1 MKILPTLLIEALLIA
16 TAALV
21 TTPAWALDGIVPD
34 ITGPSDIVTRRT
46 TLINQ
51 LWGTSTLPTTLPTV
65 TIGISNPFPSYNVAR
80 VDQYVAPMSN
90 GQSNTSN
97 LYNANSSNNGR
108 VVILNPGHQGTCDW
122 TAMASGYRMQPV
134 LQALLAAGYSVFA
147 MNMPACGDETSH
159 VALFTSYGNTAMG
172 YFFEP
177 AVQAMNYWDA
187 NATFSRYDFV
197 GLSGGG
203 WTAPNLAALDTRI
216 KISVGVAGSWP
227 GISLTGINCSEY
239 CGDNG
244 VFNGSEQD
252 WLNYYDVAGG
262 YLDLYVMA
270 AYGPN
275 RRHFQILNYNDNC
288 CAGNTQYISGGAQA
302 HYGVD
307 YVTFIRNYSVAAKQ
321 LEASVVVPMN
331 YDVTIDYIANQ
342 HQIST
347 NAQQIILSM
356 LASVGPGTAGGGR
369 RLLHM
374 W

>member
-1 MKILPTLLIEALLIA
+1 MKTLLVASFLL
-16 TAALV
+16 LSV
-21 TTPAWALDGIVPD
+21 SSSAWALDGIIPD
-34 ITGPSDIVTRRT
+34 ITGPADIVTRRT

-51 LWGTSTLPTTLPTV
+51 LWGSSSLPTTQPMV
-65 TIGISNPFPSYNVAR
+65 TTGVSNPFPSYNVAR
-80 VDQYVAPMSN
+80 VDEYVASMSN

-97 LYNANSSNNGR
+97 LYNASSPNNGR

-122 TAMASGYRMQPV
+122 TAFSGGYRMQAV
-134 LQALLAAGYSVFA
+134 LQTLLAAGYSVFA
-147 MNMPACGDETSH
+147 MNMPGCGSTSAH
-159 VALFTSYGNTAMG
+159 VALFSSYGNAAMS

-177 AVQAMNYWDA
+177 AVQAMNYWDSH
-187 NATFSRYDFV
+187 ATFSRYDFV

-227 GISLTGINCSEY
+227 GITMTGINCSQY
-239 CGDNG
+239 CGDNSAS
-244 VFNGSEQD
+244 NGQEQD
-252 WLNYYDVAGG
+252 WLNYYNVAGG

-270 AYGPN
+270 AFGPN
-275 RRHFQILNYNDNC
+275 RRHFQILNYFDSC
-288 CAGNTQYISGGAQA
+288 CAGETQYVSGGAQA
-302 HYGVD
+302 FYGVD
-307 YVTFIRNYSVAAKQ
+307 YPTFVRNYAVAAKQ
-321 LEASVVVPMN
+321 LEVSVVEPMN

-356 LASVGPGTAGGGR
+356 LASIGPGTAGGGR